1 MVRWSTGQPAS
12 HRVRSVNTAA
22 QLAFLASQGS
32 TASARNGASSTWP
45 KWRAPSSMTKSVP
58 GTTSTSALDHATGIG
73 SSSACTRSRQR
84 MPARGSWSVSVGWFL
99 LAVRRSVFSCRRHA
113 QVPDLMGCG
122 RHARTRPL
130 RLPECEASPV
140 TTFPETHFRAEGS
153 CQEGGGASMLG
164 IGTSAVVRM
173 VGHCE
178 AVTRGLKE

>member
-153 CQEGGGASMLG
+153 CQDGGGASMLG